1 MRWWQET
8 DAGPLTSG
16 MHPAGQHTPTQPAPP
31 AYSAAL
37 RLLTLSAAALGALLG
52 AGIAMTAFHYDGT
65 HPINVFVVLGLT
77 VALPGLLLIPTVLAL
92 LPLGPALERG
102 LLSLSP
108 LRAAASAIDQHL
120 GMNLFA
126 GPAAGHQY
134 AKWFVISAAQ
144 WLAVAFYVGLVSVTL
159 TLLVFTDLA
168 FGWSSTISLSTD
180 RVSGLAQVLATPWA
194 AFAPGAVPSMELVEQ
209 SRFVRLAD
217 PPPDSVRLGG
227 WWPFLFFCIVVY
239 WLAPRML
246 VLILALLRRQVALR
260 ELLLT
265 DPEVVGLL
273 ERLSHPIITPE
284 ARMPEATAPPAA
296 PPLGQAPRDDGH
308 PATGIIWNGAVDD
321 TAAPALARAA
331 GYVISGPCIAASSVA
346 PRIEVPGGSDRLLI
360 LTKGWAPPMLEF
372 HDFLEQLRAD
382 APNATL
388 IVVPANLDADGVDTA
403 DRDVWAASIAQA
415 PTSRVLVA
423 GGTG

>member
-1 MRWWQET
+1 M
-8 DAGPLTSG
+8 
-16 MHPAGQHTPTQPAPP
+16 PP
-31 AYSAAL
+31 CDS
-37 RLLTLSAAALGALLG
+37 S
-52 AGIAMTAFHYDGT
+52 HS
-65 HPINVFVVLGLT
+65 
-77 VALPGLLLIPTVLAL
+77 ALP
-92 LPLGPALERG
+92 PLGPALERG

-126 GPAAGHQY
+126 GPAAAAGHQY

-360 LTKGWAPPMLEF
+360 LTKGWEPPMLEF

-415 PTSRVLVA
+415 PTSRVFVA